1 MNWLK
6 GKREFLKSIELVNK
20 ETNKYCI
27 NLSPKDYIP
36 TDPGDDN
43 DVMYLSS
50 IVNNNPSTFDLK
62 EILISLQ
69 KEYDKS
75 DDVNSFTI
83 NSIKGW
89 FDNATRL
96 ALMNSCNL
104 LIEASIEEYELFIGD
119 VSITLSPTVL
129 KDFLKDVEFYAMNCY
144 KTTAEHLNEINS
156 LTSREEILNYDISD
170 NYPEKINYIVD
181 E

>member
-1 MNWLK
+1 MEWLK
-6 GKREFLKSIELVNK
+6 AKKENFKNIELVNN
-20 ETNKYCI
+20 ENSTYCV
-27 NLSPKDYIP
+27 NLSPKDYYSK
-36 TDPGDDN
+36 DEDFD
-43 DVMYLSS
+43 MLYLSA
-50 IVNNNPSTFDLK
+50 IINHNPSTFDIK
-62 EILISLQ
+62 QALISLQ

-75 DDVNSFTI
+75 DEINSFTI
-83 NSIKGW
+83 NGITGW

-96 ALMNSCNL
+96 ALVNACNL
-104 LIEASIEEYELFIGD
+104 LIESSIDEYELFIGNT
-119 VSITLSPTVL
+119 SIIISPEVL

-170 NYPEKINYIVD
+170 NYPEKINYIID